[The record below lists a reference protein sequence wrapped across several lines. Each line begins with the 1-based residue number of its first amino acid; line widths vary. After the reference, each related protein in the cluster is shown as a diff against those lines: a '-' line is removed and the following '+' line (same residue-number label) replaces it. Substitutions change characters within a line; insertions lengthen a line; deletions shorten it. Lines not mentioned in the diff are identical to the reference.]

1 MGRAETMKSS
11 NSFPCLLE
19 SFFTE
24 RLMRQ
29 RQASSHTI
37 AGYRDSFRLLLR
49 FANERLN
56 KVPSSLTIDDLDAP
70 FICRFLD
77 YLETERA
84 NGPRSRNIRL
94 AAIHSFFRYVALT
107 EPSHSAVC
115 QRVLA
120 IPTKRYQRKPVAF
133 LSREEVGALLQAP
146 DSTTWTGRRDQI
158 LLLVAVQTGLR
169 VSELIDLRCQ
179 DITLDKGAHVHCRG
193 KGRKQRCTPL
203 RKEAAAAL
211 ARWLRERDGKPGDA
225 LFPSVRGGSLSPDAV
240 QYLLAKHVALA
251 RQRCHSLGRKKVTP
265 HVLRHTAAMDLL
277 QHGVD
282 RSVIALWLGHE
293 SPETT
298 DIYLHADLK
307 LKENALART
316 TPRGVKPGRYRPS
329 DHVLAFLES
338 L

>member
-1 MGRAETMKSS
+1 MKSTS
-11 NSFPCLLE
+11 SFPRLLE
-19 SFFTE
+19 SFFTD

-49 FANERLN
+49 FANDRLN
-56 KVPSSLTIDDLDAP
+56 QAPSSLAIEDLDAP
-70 FICRFLD
+70 FVGHFLD

-84 NGPRSRNIRL
+84 NSARSRNVRL

-107 EPSHSAVC
+107 EPAHSAVC

-120 IPTKRYQRKPVAF
+120 MPAKRYHRKPVAF
-133 LSREEVGALLQAP
+133 LNREEVGALLQAP
-146 DSTTWTGRRDQI
+146 DSTTWTGRRDRV

-169 VSELIDLRCQ
+169 VAELIDLRCQ
-179 DITLDKGAHVHCRG
+179 DVSLDTGAHVRCRG
-193 KGRKQRCTPL
+193 KGRKERCTPL

-211 ARWLRERDGKPGDA
+211 AGWLRERGSDPGGA
-225 LFPSVRGGSLSPDAV
+225 LFPSIRGNPLSRDAV
-240 QYLLAKHVALA
+240 QYLVAKHVSLA
-251 RQRCHSLGRKKVTP
+251 RQRCPSLGRKKVTP
-265 HVLRHTAAMDLL
+265 HVLRHSAAMDLL

-298 DIYLHADLK
+298 DIYLHADLR
-307 LKENALART
+307 LKEKALART
-316 TPRGVKPGRYRPS
+316 TPTGVKPGRYRPS
-329 DHVLAFLES
+329 DHVLAFLDS